1 MALQKTEKIWH
12 NGEFVDWDDANLH
25 VLSHVIHYGSS
36 VFEGIRCYRTPRGG
50 AVFRLQ
56 DHVRRLLNSA
66 RIYRMEMPYSQEAL
80 AAATLETMRTNGLE
94 EGYIRPLILR
104 GYGSMGVNP
113 IPCPVECYIAVW
125 PWGAYLGAEALE
137 DGVDTMVSTWTRIAP
152 NTLPTL
158 AKAGANYMNS
168 QLIKMEAISNGFAE
182 GIALDADGFVSE
194 GSGENIFLV
203 RDGVLITPPLSSS
216 ILPGITRDSVMRL
229 ARDAG
234 LEVVEE
240 RVPRESLYTADEAF
254 FTGTAAEITPIRSVD
269 RLPVG
274 SGHRGAI
281 TARLQETYFSV
292 IRGECEDLYGWL
304 TPLQAMK
311 SQVAG

>member
-1 MALQKTEKIWH
+1 
-12 NGEFVDWDDANLH
+12 
-25 VLSHVIHYGSS
+25 
-36 VFEGIRCYRTPRGG
+36 
-50 AVFRLQ
+50 
-56 DHVRRLLNSA
+56 
-66 RIYRMEMPYSQEAL
+66 
-80 AAATLETMRTNGLE
+80 MRTNGLE

-113 IPCPVECYIAVW
+113 LPCPVECYIAVW

-182 GIALDADGFVSE
+182 GIALDVDGFVSE
-194 GSGENIFLV
+194 GSGENLFLV
-203 RDGVLITPPLSSS
+203 QDGVLITPPLSSS

-281 TARLQETYFSV
+281 TARLQETYFRV
-292 IRGECEDLYGWL
+292 IRGECEDPYGWL
-304 TPLQAMK
+304 TPLQAVE

>member
-36 VFEGIRCYRTPRGG
+36 VFEGIRCYRTPGGG
-50 AVFRLQ
+50 AIFRLQ

-113 IPCPVECYIAVW
+113 LPCPVECYIAVW

-182 GIALDADGFVSE
+182 GIALDVDGFVSE
-194 GSGENIFLV
+194 GSGENLFLV
-203 RDGVLITPPLSSS
+203 QDGVLITPPLSSS

-281 TARLQETYFSV
+281 TARLQETYFRV
-292 IRGECEDLYGWL
+292 IRGECEDPYGWL
-304 TPLQAMK
+304 TPLQAVE

>member
-25 VLSHVIHYGSS
+25 VLSHVVHYGSA
-36 VFEGIRCYRTPRGG
+36 VFEGIRCYSTPQGG
-50 AVFRLQ
+50 AVFRLAEHMQ
-56 DHVRRLLNSA
+56 RLVNSA
-66 RIYRMEMPYSQEAL
+66 GIYRMEMPYTPEQWGAAALETLQTNGVQEA
-80 AAATLETMRTNGLE
+80 
-94 EGYIRPLILR
+94 YIRPLILR

-113 IPCPVECYIAVW
+113 LPCPVECYIAVW

-168 QLIKMEAISNGFAE
+168 QLIKMEAMANGFSE
-182 GIALDADGFVSE
+182 GIALDADGFLSE
-194 GSGENIFLV
+194 GSGENLFLV
-203 RDGVLITPPLSSS
+203 LNGALVTPPLSSS
-216 ILPGITRDSVMRL
+216 ILPGITRDSVMCL

-234 LEVVEE
+234 LEVREE
-240 RVPRESLYTADEAF
+240 RIPREALYTAEEAF

-274 SGHRGAI
+274 TGHRGPV
-281 TARLQETYFSV
+281 TARLQQDYFGV
-292 IRGECEDLYGWL
+292 LRGESEDRYGWL
-304 TPLQAMK
+304 TPLPALEHQT
-311 SQVAG
+311 AG

>member
-12 NGEFVDWDDANLH
+12 NGEFVAWDDAKLH

-36 VFEGIRCYRTPRGG
+36 VFEGIRSYSTPRGG
-50 AVFRLQ
+50 AVFRLE
-56 DHVRRLLNSA
+56 DHMRRLMNSA
-66 RIYRMEMPYSQEAL
+66 RIYRMELPYTQDEFT
-80 AAATLETMRTNGLE
+80 AAALDTLQTNGLE
-94 EGYIRPLILR
+94 EAYIRPLILR

-113 IPCPVECYIAVW
+113 LPCPVECYVAVW

-168 QLIKMEAISNGFAE
+168 QLIKMEAMANGFAE
-182 GIALDADGFVSE
+182 GIALDADGFLSE
-194 GSGENIFLV
+194 GSGENLFLV
-203 RDGVLITPPLSSS
+203 LNGTLVTPPLSSS
-216 ILPGITRDSVMRL
+216 ILPGITRDSVLRL

-234 LEVVEE
+234 MEVKEE
-240 RVPRESLYTADEAF
+240 RLPREALYTAEEAF

-269 RLPVG
+269 RMPVG
-274 SGHRGAI
+274 AGHRGPI
-281 TARLQETYFSV
+281 TARLQQDYFSV
-292 IRGECEDLYGWL
+292 LRGESEDRYGWL
-304 TPLQAMK
+304 TPVKAVERQT
-311 SQVAG
+311 AG